1 MVVRQEAFVQL
12 APQLLHQSRLL
23 LREIVCFARISY
35 DVKQAR
41 AEMGAVNEVE
51 AATAGIKGFGKGPGM
66 VAVAPAKR
74 EVRVRGHLAFAS
86 QHTGVRLRHH
96 ELERAVDE
104 DHFSAQR

>member
-41 AEMGAVNEVE
+41 AEMGAVNEVADLLQDAIQRAQTDGTYSQQE
-51 AATAGIKGFGKGPGM
+51 FGQ
-66 VAVAPAKR
+66 ASPA
-74 EVRVRGHLAFAS
+74 
-86 QHTGVRLRHH
+86 
-96 ELERAVDE
+96 
-104 DHFSAQR
+104 